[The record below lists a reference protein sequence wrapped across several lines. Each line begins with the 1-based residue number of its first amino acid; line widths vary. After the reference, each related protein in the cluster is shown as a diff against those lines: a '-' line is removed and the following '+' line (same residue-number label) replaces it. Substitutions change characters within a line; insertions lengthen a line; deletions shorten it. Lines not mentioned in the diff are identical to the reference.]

1 MTGSKDPFEEWVMCL
16 YDFEFQ
22 VGLGFCS
29 LSCLRKWAG
38 FLKWDLREF
47 EPRWTS
53 EPNCI
58 HCYMCGTLTRDSP
71 ECRLHDGNCPE
82 KVFEMTYVAHRIG
95 RFVSRAVQRPLED
108 SDIEL
113 MRQVLRDRENG
124 DGADVLTARIVD
136 RIRKNTR
143 TDST

>member
-1 MTGSKDPFEEWVMCL
+1 MGGSKESFDEWVLCL
-16 YDFEFQ
+16 YDFEFG

-29 LSCLRKWAG
+29 LSCLRKWAA

-47 EPRWTS
+47 ETRWTS

-58 HCYMCGTLTRDSP
+58 HCYLCGNLARLSP
-71 ECRLHDGNCPE
+71 ECQLHDGSCPE
-82 KVFEMTYVAHRIG
+82 KVFEMTYTAHRIG

-113 MRQVLRDRENG
+113 MVQVLRDREDG

-136 RIRKNTR
+136 RIRRNTS
-143 TDST
+143 TDSA

>member
-1 MTGSKDPFEEWVMCL
+1 MSGSKESFDEWVLCL
-16 YDFEFQ
+16 YDFEFG

-29 LSCLRKWAG
+29 LSCLRKWAA

-47 EPRWTS
+47 ETRWTS

-58 HCYMCGTLTRDSP
+58 HCYLCGNLARVSP
-71 ECRLHDGNCPE
+71 ECQLHDGNCPE
-82 KVFEMTYVAHRIG
+82 KVFEMTYTAHRIG
-95 RFVSRAVQRPLED
+95 RLVSRAVRRPLED

-113 MRQVLRDRENG
+113 MRQTLRDREDG

-136 RIRKNTR
+136 RIRRNTP
-143 TDST
+143 TDSA

>member
-1 MTGSKDPFEEWVMCL
+1 MAGSKESFDEWVLCL
-16 YDFEFQ
+16 YDFEFG

-29 LSCLRKWAG
+29 LSCLRKWAA

-47 EPRWTS
+47 ETRWTS

-58 HCYMCGTLTRDSP
+58 HCYLCGNLARVSP
-71 ECRLHDGNCPE
+71 ECQLHDGNCPE
-82 KVFEMTYVAHRIG
+82 KVFEMTYTAHRIG
-95 RFVSRAVQRPLED
+95 RLVSRAVRRPLED

-113 MRQVLRDRENG
+113 MRQTLRDREDG

-136 RIRKNTR
+136 RIRRNTS
-143 TDST
+143 TDSA